1 MSNPAL
7 SLQGIEKAYNRDK
20 PGEVHVLRGACIEI
34 TAGEVVALVAP
45 SGAGKS
51 TLLHIAGLLD
61 VADAGSVQ
69 IGGRAMDGLS
79 DRKRTAV
86 RRGDGTTL
94 TFSEVHIEGDGWLV
108 MHPFVDGK
116 PSGTHVAGFA
126 FVEDGTNT
134 DVKITLNPA
143 PAAGDAYVVMLHS
156 DADNDRVFDFVFV
169 AENVV
174 EDVAVFEGNKMIA
187 HIITVPQ

>member
-1 MSNPAL
+1 MMAQFKCAAMAAAIACSSA
-7 SLQGIEKAYNRDK
+7 SLAQDSEGSSGIVLGNGEKNWIKVDDVTRGKNSTYTEIRTSSDK
-20 PGEVHVLRGACIEI
+20 QH
-34 TAGEVVALVAP
+34 
-45 SGAGKS
+45 
-51 TLLHIAGLLD
+51 
-61 VADAGSVQ
+61 
-69 IGGRAMDGLS
+69 
-79 DRKRTAV
+79 V